1 MKHLFLRAVFIA
13 LTLPLAWLMTEDIPA
28 SGDAKA
34 QTCISEAA
42 FIAGT
47 KTKLAHY
54 GARLQIVLMD
64 ADLARA
70 YFAELD
76 KAPPVTTTPVDTGYL
91 ILIRG
96 NLKVGVVP
104 VKEGV
109 VCGHYTVGLL
119 MHLAILRTL
128 GLRESA
134 PGPEPGIVPDF
145 PA

>member
-1 MKHLFLRAVFIA
+1 MKHLFLRAVFTVLA
-13 LTLPLAWLMTEDIPA
+13 LPLAMLMAGNTLAPGE
-28 SGDAKA
+28 AKA
-34 QTCISEAA
+34 QPCISEAA

-47 KTKLAHY
+47 KTQLAHY
-54 GARLQIVLMD
+54 GERLQVGSMD
-64 ADLARA
+64 VNMARA

-76 KAPPVTTTPVDTGYL
+76 KKPPVTTTPVDGGYL

-96 NLKVGVVP
+96 NFKVGAVP

-109 VCGHYTVGLL
+109 VCGHYTVGIVVH
-119 MHLAILRTL
+119 MAILRTL
-128 GLRESA
+128 GLREHA